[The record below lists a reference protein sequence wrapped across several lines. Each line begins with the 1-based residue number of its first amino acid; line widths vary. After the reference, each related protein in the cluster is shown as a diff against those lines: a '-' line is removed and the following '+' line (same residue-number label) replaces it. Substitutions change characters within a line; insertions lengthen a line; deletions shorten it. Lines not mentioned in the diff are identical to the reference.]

1 MKKNWS
7 LLEWRPS
14 FSPKPN
20 LEPTSIE
27 IARSLFDAEWYEQ
40 TYLNSREGAEDSW
53 VHFLK
58 LGSKRGYD
66 PNSMFDTDWYLAQ
79 YPEIAATN
87 ENPLLH
93 YVRIGANE
101 GKDPNPFF
109 SSTYY
114 LSKNPDIKSLGVNP
128 LQHFR
133 EFGCDEGRIPYSNSW
148 PKEIT
153 PWKNEFE
160 IAESNTAVS
169 SRKKIAI
176 VIPVF
181 NNWFATER
189 CLRAIQ
195 STDDIHLADI
205 VVVNDG
211 STDNTLSQLE
221 RFLTIR
227 VINTPVNIGFT
238 RACNFAFE
246 KLQDYDLI
254 YLLNNDTEVLN
265 GFLSNSLSLMKTHPN
280 AALVGSTLHFPNGTL
295 QECGAIVWS
304 DGTAHNFGRGRS
316 LGPIDFRFSRRVDY
330 CSGAGMLIRND
341 LLNEVGF
348 FDDRYSPAYY
358 EDTDLSFKLRA
369 RGYEIWVCTSSR
381 VIHHEGLSHG
391 ADTDLLVSINREKF
405 CSKWDTEL
413 LNHNE
418 NTDDPELVLK
428 AAMRQNKYSDSEI
441 ISDLIKLLWISRN
454 QI

>member
-7 LLEWRPS
+7 LLQWRPS

-20 LEPTSIE
+20 LEPTSLE

-40 TYLNSREGAEDSW
+40 TYLNSKQSTEDSW

-58 LGSKRGYD
+58 LGAKRGYD

-101 GKDPNPFF
+101 SKDPNPFF

-133 EFGCDEGRIPYSNSW
+133 EFGCDEGRIPYSNTW

-153 PWKNEFE
+153 PWKNEAE
-160 IAESNTAVS
+160 IANSDTAVS
-169 SRKKIAI
+169 SHKKIAI

-195 STDDIHLADI
+195 STDDIH
-205 VVVNDG
+205 
-211 STDNTLSQLE
+211 
-221 RFLTIR
+221 
-227 VINTPVNIGFT
+227 
-238 RACNFAFE
+238 
-246 KLQDYDLI
+246 
-254 YLLNNDTEVLN
+254 
-265 GFLSNSLSLMKTHPN
+265 
-280 AALVGSTLHFPNGTL
+280 
-295 QECGAIVWS
+295 
-304 DGTAHNFGRGRS
+304 
-316 LGPIDFRFSRRVDY
+316 
-330 CSGAGMLIRND
+330 
-341 LLNEVGF
+341 
-348 FDDRYSPAYY
+348 
-358 EDTDLSFKLRA
+358 
-369 RGYEIWVCTSSR
+369 
-381 VIHHEGLSHG
+381 
-391 ADTDLLVSINREKF
+391 
-405 CSKWDTEL
+405 
-413 LNHNE
+413 
-418 NTDDPELVLK
+418 
-428 AAMRQNKYSDSEI
+428 
-441 ISDLIKLLWISRN
+441 
-454 QI
+454 